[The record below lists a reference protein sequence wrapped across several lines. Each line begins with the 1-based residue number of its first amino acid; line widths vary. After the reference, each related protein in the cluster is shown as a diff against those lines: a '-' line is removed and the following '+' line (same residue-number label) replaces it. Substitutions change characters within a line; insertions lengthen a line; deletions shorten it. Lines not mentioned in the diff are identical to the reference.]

1 MPTSKRELLKA
12 YEWAQFDQ
20 ITSDQQEGLPR
31 PGIQKPIPTD
41 ARLIDLIP
49 PDQFTVGQI
58 PTIDVIRDRISHR
71 NFTNDAITLE
81 ELSFLLWATQG
92 VRDKVIEDGITY
104 IMRNV
109 PSGGNRH
116 PIETYLSIHN
126 VERIQ
131 PGLYRYLPIDHK
143 LILEKIDQT
152 LPEQVKQGSL
162 NQNSQSVKEP
172 HYFIKEAAVVFIWT
186 AIPYRSEWRYHK
198 AAAKLIAL
206 DAGHICQNLYIAAGA
221 IGAGTCSV
229 GAFDQTKMNA
239 LLDVDGEEEFV
250 LYMAP
255 VGKISESLDA

>member
-1 MPTSKRELLKA
+1 MPTSKRELLKS
-12 YEWAQFDQ
+12 YEWAQLDQ
-20 ITSDQQEGLPR
+20 IASDQQKGHPR
-31 PGIQKPIPTD
+31 PGIQKPIPPD
-41 ARLIDLIP
+41 ALLIDLIP

-58 PTIDVIRDRISHR
+58 PTINVIRNRISHR

-92 VRDKVIEDGITY
+92 VRDKVTEDGITY
-104 IMRNV
+104 IMRTV

-126 VERIQ
+126 VEGIQ
-131 PGLYRYLPIDHK
+131 AGLYRYLPIDHK
-143 LILEKIDQT
+143 LVLEKLDQT

-162 NQNSQSVKEP
+162 NQNSGTVEEP
-172 HYFIKEAAVVFIWT
+172 YYFIKEAAVVFIWT

-198 AAAKLIAL
+198 AATKLIAL
-206 DAGHICQNLYIAAGA
+206 DAGHVCQNLYIAAGA

-255 VGKISESLDA
+255 MGKISESLDA

>member
-1 MPTSKRELLKA
+1 MPTSKRELLKS

-20 ITSDQQEGLPR
+20 IASDQQKGLPR

-41 ARLIDLIP
+41 ALLIDLIP

-92 VRDKVIEDGITY
+92 VREKVTEGGITY
-104 IMRNV
+104 FMRNV

-116 PIETYLSIHN
+116 PIETYLRIHR
-126 VERIQ
+126 VEGIQ
-131 PGLYRYLPIDHK
+131 PGLYRYLPIDHQ
-143 LILEKIDQT
+143 LVQEKIDPA
-152 LPEQVKQGSL
+152 LPELVNQGSL
-162 NQNSQSVKEP
+162 NQNSRSAAQP
-172 HYFIKEAAVVFIWT
+172 YYFIKEAAVVFIWT

-198 AAAKLIAL
+198 AAAKLVAL
-206 DAGHICQNLYIAAGA
+206 DAGHVCQNLYIAAGT

-229 GAFDQTKMNA
+229 GAFDQTKMNEV
-239 LLDVDGEEEFV
+239 LEVDGENEFV
-250 LYMAP
+250 IYMAP
-255 VGKISESLDA
+255 VGKINKK